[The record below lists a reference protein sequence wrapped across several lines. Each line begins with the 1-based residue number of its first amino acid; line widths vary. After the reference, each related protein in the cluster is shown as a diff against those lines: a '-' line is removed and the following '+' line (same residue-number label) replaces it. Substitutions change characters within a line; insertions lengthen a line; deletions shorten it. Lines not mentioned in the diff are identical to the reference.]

1 MVKVVFDEILYV
13 ESLSDYI
20 KIYTKSSI
28 LVTRETISNIEKK
41 LPTQQFLRAH
51 RSYIINFDKIDSYTN
66 EFIEIEKN
74 AIPISRTYKE
84 NVLKKLTDI

>member
-1 MVKVVFDEILYV
+1 MVKVVFDDILYV

-20 KIYTKSSI
+20 KIYTKNKT
-28 LVTRETISNIEKK
+28 LVARETISNIEMM
-41 LPTQQFLRAH
+41 LPAQQFLRVH
-51 RSYIINFDKIDSYTN
+51 RSFIINIDKTDSYTN

-84 NVLKKLTDI
+84 NVLKKLTDF